1 MKTILIILSTLC
13 WVSSNAA
20 NYSKVNKSSSAF
32 IENKGQ
38 ITDQYRSVRN
48 DIDFKLSADGIDV
61 FVSAG
66 KLYYQWCFTKENG
79 SYQSNIH
86 TLLNNR
92 TAEQSF
98 EKFYFN
104 RVDVSL
110 VGANINAEVVREKRR
125 SDYDIFYTSTT
136 GKDGATAYSYEK
148 VTYKNIY
155 PNIDWV
161 LYTTNGSVKYDFV
174 VNKGGNVKDIK
185 LQYLGDL
192 KLSLVNGELR
202 LETEVG
208 TITEERPYTFNTT
221 NNEPIQSSFTLK
233 NNNTIGFSVNAAPPF
248 VIDPSVAWGTYY
260 GGTGDDGALSVVVD
274 KQDNVYLHGNTRS
287 GTNIATTGAFQT
299 SAAFDNDL
307 YIAKFTQNCQRIWGT
322 YIATTGLE
330 LDGKIKCDKNG
341 NIYLAAT
348 SNGTSVLTTIGA
360 HQPSLAGGLDAILL
374 KFSPSGSRIWGTYYG
389 SSTSDYGISVEV
401 DTNNFIYLIGQAGSS
416 SNIGTPGT
424 HMPTSLANQPF
435 VAKFDSSGVRQ
446 WGTYFGGSTGTSD
459 CEGSGIDKNNDIYIC
474 GSTATTTGTGI
485 GTSGAYQTAYSGAID
500 GFVAKFNKT
509 TGTILW
515 STYFGGN
522 GGETVTSISIDT
534 GTSLYLCGTTT
545 STDTISSP
553 SAFNTS
559 CDINAPSSG
568 SYSAFL
574 AKLNS
579 NTGSKIWG
587 TYYGGDTSED
597 KANAV
602 MTDSFGN
609 VYMAG
614 YTNSRSGIATPNAM
628 RPTPYVPW
636 QIDGFLTKFNTNGAR
651 LWGTYIGD
659 SSNEVLTSIY
669 YHKGYVFVAG
679 YKGGGGVSYSVNSHQ
694 PNWRA
699 LYDSY
704 LLKLYPDTVINIV
717 TPVDTTLCPNFP
729 LNVNFVIGDS
739 FKSGNIFTAQLSD
752 NTGSFASPIT
762 IGTFTSTVAGTIP
775 CHIPTPIP
783 AGTQYKLRIVS
794 SMPYKVSESVIN
806 NISIQPMIPSV
817 AITSNAPG
825 PVTSGSTII
834 FTISSQTNQGTSPTY
849 QWILNGIPI
858 AGATNNTYFN
868 NTFVDKDAISL
879 IIKSSDSCAFPD
891 TVTSNVIIV
900 SIVDISN
907 GVKNIVKGNDFVIF
921 PNPNNGY
928 FRVNGS
934 CIDNSDIEYTI
945 VNIVGTTIK
954 KGILKPNNNR
964 VSEDIAIPD
973 LSSGNYIFKIHGLGT
988 NVHLRVIKD

>member
-13 WVSSNAA
+13 WVSSYAA
-20 NYSKVNKSSSAF
+20 DYSKVNKSSSAF

-86 TLLNNR
+86 ALLKNR
-92 TAEQSF
+92 TTEQSSG
-98 EKFYFN
+98 KFYFN

-110 VGANINAEVVREKRR
+110 LGANINAEVVREKRR
-125 SDYDIFYTSTT
+125 SDYDIFYTNTT

-161 LYTTNGSVKYDFV
+161 LYTANGSLKYDFV
-174 VNKGGNVKDIK
+174 VNKGGNVNNIK
-185 LQYLGDL
+185 LQCLGDM
-192 KLSLVNGELR
+192 KLSLIHGELR
-202 LETEVG
+202 LETEAG
-208 TITEERPYTFNTT
+208 TISEERPYTFNAT

-233 NNNTIGFSVNAAPPF
+233 DNTIGFSVNAAPPF

-360 HQPSLAGGLDAILL
+360 HQPSPAGGLDAILL

-389 SSTSDYGISVEV
+389 SSISDYGISVEV
-401 DTNNFIYLIGQAGSS
+401 DTNNFVYLCGEANSS
-416 SNIGTPGT
+416 ANIGTPGT
-424 HMPTSLANQPF
+424 HKPTTTGSDAF
-435 VAKFDSSGVRQ
+435 VAKFDSNGVRQ
-446 WGTYFGGSTGTSD
+446 WGTFFGGNLVED
-459 CEGSGIDKNNDIYIC
+459 CYGSCMDNNYNIYIC
-474 GSTATTTGTGI
+474 GRTSSISGTGI
-485 GTSGAYQTAYSGAID
+485 GTLGTYQTSYGTGGD
-500 GFVAKFNKT
+500 GYVAKFNST
-509 TGTILW
+509 NGTLYW
-515 STYFGGN
+515 STYFGGTREDRVN
-522 GGETVTSISIDT
+522 DICSDTSGNIYICGNTYSIDT
-534 GTSLYLCGTTT
+534 IASAG
-545 STDTISSP
+545 
-553 SAFNTS
+553 AFNMS
-559 CDINAPSSG
+559 CDIDAPSSG

-574 AKLNS
+574 AKLSN
-579 NTGSKIWG
+579 NTGNKIWG

-628 RPTPYVPW
+628 RSTSYVPW
-636 QIDGFLTKFNTNGAR
+636 QIDGFLTKFSASGAR
-651 LWGTYIGD
+651 LWGTYLGD
-659 SSNEVLTSIY
+659 SSNEVLTSTY

-679 YKGGGGVSYSVNSHQ
+679 YKSGGGVSYSVNSHQ

-704 LLKLYPDTVINIV
+704 LLKLFPDTIINIV
-717 TPVDTTLCPNFP
+717 TPIDTTLCPNFA

-739 FKSGNIFTAQLSD
+739 FKSGNVFTVQLSD
-752 NTGSFASPIT
+752 NTGSFASPIA
-762 IGTFTSTVAGTIP
+762 IGTFTSTIAGTIS
-775 CHIPTPIP
+775 CHIPASIP

-794 SMPYKVSESVIN
+794 SMPYKVSELVIN
-806 NISIQPMIPSV
+806 NISIQPIVPSI

-825 PVTSGSTII
+825 PVTPGSTIV

-849 QWILNGIPI
+849 QWMLNGSPI
-858 AGATNNTYFN
+858 IGATNNMYFN
-868 NTFVDKDAISL
+868 NTFVNKDTVAIVM
-879 IIKSSDSCAFPD
+879 KSSDSCALPD
-891 TVTSNVIIV
+891 TAISNAIVI
-900 SIVDISN
+900 SIVDTSTAVN
-907 GVKNIVKGNDFVIF
+907 SVVKGNNFVVF

-928 FRVNGS
+928 FRITGS
-934 CIDNSDIEYTI
+934 SIDNAEGEYI
-945 VNIVGTTIK
+945 LVNILGATIK
-954 KGILKPNNNR
+954 KGILKSNNNW
-964 VSEDIAIPD
+964 VSEDFAIPG
-973 LSSGNYIFKIHGLGT
+973 LPSGNYIIKIYLNNT
-988 NVHLRVIKD
+988 TSFLRVTIE